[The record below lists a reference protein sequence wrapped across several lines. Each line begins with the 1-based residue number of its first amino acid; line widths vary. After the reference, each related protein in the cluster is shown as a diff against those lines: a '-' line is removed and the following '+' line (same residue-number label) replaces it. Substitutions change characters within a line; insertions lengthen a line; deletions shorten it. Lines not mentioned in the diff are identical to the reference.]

1 MAVGDDC
8 TDAFVTEDFIKVST
22 FILVRSE
29 NVIGKYSVIAS
40 LRN

>member
-22 FILVRSE
+22 YVKLRKY
-29 NVIGKYSVIAS
+29 NKYSAIAS
-40 LRN
+40 LLN